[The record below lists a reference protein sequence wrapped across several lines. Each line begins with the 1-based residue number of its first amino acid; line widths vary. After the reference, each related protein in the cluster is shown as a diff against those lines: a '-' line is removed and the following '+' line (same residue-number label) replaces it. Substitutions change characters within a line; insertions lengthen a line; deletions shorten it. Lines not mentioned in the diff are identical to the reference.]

1 MTLVTPLVGVAELQA
16 ALAGPDDRRP
26 TLLDVRWALGSTTGA
41 AEHQAAHIPGAAFV
55 DLDDA
60 LSGPVLPDGHG
71 GRHPVPDTEHFARAM
86 RAAGVR
92 ADRPVVCYD
101 AGSSLG
107 ASRAWW
113 MLTFFG
119 KPDVRVLDGG
129 LTAWEEAGLP
139 TESGEVHPE
148 PGTFL
153 PRAGGRRL
161 LDADGAAGHPL
172 LLDARPADRYRGEN
186 ETIDPVAGHIPGAR
200 SAPALDNLRPDGRFL
215 PPVSL
220 AERMAAV
227 GVRPGDDVA
236 VYCGSGVQA
245 AHTAL
250 ALQVAG
256 VTDDAAVYVG
266 SWSDWVSDRTRPV
279 ELG

>member
-1 MTLVTPLVGVAELQA
+1 M
-16 ALAGPDDRRP
+16 
-26 TLLDVRWALGSTTGA
+26 
-41 AEHQAAHIPGAAFV
+41 
-55 DLDDA
+55 
-60 LSGPVLPDGHG
+60 
-71 GRHPVPDTEHFARAM
+71 
-86 RAAGVR
+86 
-92 ADRPVVCYD
+92 
-101 AGSSLG
+101 
-107 ASRAWW
+107 
-113 MLTFFG
+113 
-119 KPDVRVLDGG
+119 
-129 LTAWEEAGLP
+129 
-139 TESGEVHPE
+139 HPE
-148 PGTFL
+148 PGTFV

-161 LDADGAAGHPL
+161 LDADGAASHPL

-215 PPVSL
+215 PPVDL

-245 AHTAL
+245 AHAAL

>member
-1 MTLVTPLVGVAELQA
+1 
-16 ALAGPDDRRP
+16 
-26 TLLDVRWALGSTTGA
+26 
-41 AEHQAAHIPGAAFV
+41 
-55 DLDDA
+55 
-60 LSGPVLPDGHG
+60 
-71 GRHPVPDTEHFARAM
+71 
-86 RAAGVR
+86 
-92 ADRPVVCYD
+92 
-101 AGSSLG
+101 
-107 ASRAWW
+107 

-148 PGTFL
+148 PGTFV

-161 LDADGAAGHPL
+161 LDADGAASHPL

-215 PPVSL
+215 PPVDL

-236 VYCGSGVQA
+236 VYCGSGVPGG
-245 AHTAL
+245 AHRPGP
-250 ALQVAG
+250 AG
-256 VTDDAAVYVG
+256 
-266 SWSDWVSDRTRPV
+266 RRRHR
-279 ELG
+279 